1 MINGSIRYSL
11 FNTRFYEPY
20 PTLPFTSKFLLTPKH
35 SILCTN
41 NSNTHSTIVRMLIGC
56 VDNDDD
62 ALLDS
67 TPFHSA
73 TRTAAAFTQRHVE
86 ESWLHLLLAGDFSKL
101 KDLTVCNFDFL
112 LASVRYLYTL
122 LTYCILMFYPPVV

>member
-1 MINGSIRYSL
+1 M
-11 FNTRFYEPY
+11 
-20 PTLPFTSKFLLTPKH
+20 
-35 SILCTN
+35 
-41 NSNTHSTIVRMLIGC
+41 
-56 VDNDDD
+56 DDD

-73 TRTAAAFTQRHVE
+73 SRTAAAFTQRHVE

-112 LASVRYLYTL
+112 LAAVSNHNLYRINLDSTPFPSASRTAAAFTQRYVEESWLHL
-122 LTYCILMFYPPVV
+122 LLAGDFSKRKDLTVCNFDFLLAAVNNIEWK

>member
-1 MINGSIRYSL
+1 MGQFVLNL
-11 FNTRFYEPY
+11 FNTRFYESC
-20 PTLPFTSKFLLTPKH
+20 PTLPFTYKFLLTPKYF
-35 SILCTN
+35 ILCTN

-112 LASVRYLYTL
+112 LASVSYLYFT
-122 LTYCILMFYPPVV
+122 